1 MNKIM
6 KKGFSLIELN
16 VVVAIIAIA
25 SIVIIAA
32 TTYARRE
39 AEDAAR
45 IEVLSQLSIAVEEY
59 YFDNG
64 EYPPSIGWV
73 KQGAN
78 IGVLNNI
85 LPYYDV
91 NGNNFLKSTEESL
104 FMYWRKDYR
113 SPSYG
118 CMTAGNKEEI
128 GLYLKVKDP
137 TDAML
142 KTITDGDSFDQCV
155 ASIWGM
161 NYVIR

>member
-64 EYPPSIGWV
+64 EYPVSFGWV
-73 KQGAN
+73 RKNSTAH
-78 IGVLNNI
+78 
-85 LPYYDV
+85 LPLIEPYFDV
-91 NGNNFLKSTEESL
+91 NGHKVFDEDSPWV